1 MTKVFLIHIEKIGN
15 EYGSLLIIFV
25 TQGFESFFRDL
36 NLTNK
41 NQKNR
46 IGRPSIIVM
55 VRKKIEGNSVSE

>member
-41 NQKNR
+41 NKKPDRKAKYYRN
-46 IGRPSIIVM
+46 G
-55 VRKKIEGNSVSE
+55 RKKIEGNSVLE